1 MLKIA
6 LVDDEDASIVRIKD
20 LLQTILA
27 TYDIEYSIITFTDGN
42 DLLNSRDTFDL
53 LLLDIDM
60 PTISGFEL
68 VEKYNKKQLKNER
81 FTIIYI
87 SSYDDFVF
95 ESFKYSPLRF
105 IRKNKLDIELPEAI
119 NAFFHTYINE
129 KDFFVFTERKTNR
142 EIKIQLVDIMY
153 FEAFSHDIVLVASS
167 GQKYSIKRIGDISLN
182 VLKERYENKGFI
194 RSHKSFLVNY
204 RHIFKIHDNNIFF
217 TNNNTAL
224 ISSRNIKEFKL
235 KYQDYIMRG

>member
-105 IRKNKLDIELPEAI
+105 IRKNKLDSELAEAI
-119 NAFFHTYINE
+119 QAFFNQSKRDNYQILFSTPFGKKNVLIN
-129 KDFFVFTERKTNR
+129 
-142 EIKIQLVDIMY
+142 DIMY
-153 FEAFSHDIVLVASS
+153 VEVKSHKLNIHEKNQLTIANGNLKDIEEELFL
-167 GQKYSIKRIGDISLN
+167 Q
-182 VLKERYENKGFI
+182 GFI
-194 RSHKSFLVNY
+194 KTHQSFLVNFRY
-204 RHIFKIHDNNIFF
+204 INFIKHNEVILDDDVSIPLSRGRYEKVKKEYMRHTREK
-217 TNNNTAL
+217 
-224 ISSRNIKEFKL
+224 
-235 KYQDYIMRG
+235 

>member
-1 MLKIA
+1 MVMLKIA
-6 LVDDEDASIVRIKD
+6 LVDDEDDSIVRIKD

-27 TYDIEYSIITFTDGN
+27 TYEIEYSIITFTDGN

-68 VEKYNKKQLKNER
+68 VEKYSKELLENER

-105 IRKNKLDIELPEAI
+105 IRKNKLENEMAEAIQAFFEQSKRDNYQILFSTPLGKKNVFINDIIYVEVKSHKLNIHEKNQLIIANGNIKDIE
-119 NAFFHTYINE
+119 E
-129 KDFFVFTERKTNR
+129 KLAL
-142 EIKIQLVDIMY
+142 Q
-153 FEAFSHDIVLVASS
+153 
-167 GQKYSIKRIGDISLN
+167 
-182 VLKERYENKGFI
+182 GFI
-194 RSHKSFLVNY
+194 KTHQSFLVNFRFINFIKHNEVILDDGISIPLSRGKY
-204 RHIFKIHDNNIFF
+204 EKVKKEYMRHTREK
-217 TNNNTAL
+217 
-224 ISSRNIKEFKL
+224 
-235 KYQDYIMRG
+235 